1 MIVQRAVLWVF
12 REQCCDCS
20 ENSAIY
26 LFEGKVIY
34 CSERNTI
41 SFKAKENSWQA
52 GCLVF
57 WHNFLHFKK
66 HCYSCSGSSSSTSS
80 SSADTSK
87 RHQVVSLTAFFWTS
101 DKQHHA
107 PSFFSVYFFKQ
118 QRRRLRRT
126 IPAWPLRSW
135 YSPWLRI
142 RGCWN
147 SPSWASWLPPA
158 GPKFWP
164 TRLLGARWVR
174 GRPGPGP
181 EKESEVD
188 WLRFWTISSSGGV
201 KHFCFPGSGINSRRS
216 PTFFFKKTI
225 KLMDVELV

>member
-1 MIVQRAVLWVF
+1 MQRKILGKKVVS
-12 REQCCDCS
+12 CS
-20 ENSAIY
+20 DI
-26 LFEGKVIY
+26 
-34 CSERNTI
+34 I
-41 SFKAKENSWQA
+41 SFIPRSTAIPVLA
-52 GCLVF
+52 AVRVL
-57 WHNFLHFKK
+57 FKQ
-66 HCYSCSGSSSSTSS
+66 CWY
-80 SSADTSK
+80 SK

-107 PSFFSVYFFKQ
+107 QSFFSVYFFKQ